1 MAITLRDV
9 AQRAGTST
17 AAVSAV
23 LHGTGKGSIRVGETT
38 RARILAAARAL
49 GFIANPL
56 ARSLATGRTGI
67 LGVIFPF
74 LSTLIYQN
82 PFCIQL
88 LGGIT
93 EELIRSGYDLLL
105 NTSIGDEWAEVDP
118 SRLIDPRVD
127 GLIVVAPPIHQALVP
142 LCLSREFPCVP
153 VIYPRQVEA
162 LCTVNCDDFE
172 GGRLAGAHL
181 AELGH
186 RRIMHLAG
194 PAEIASSEPRA
205 AGFRL
210 AMLEAGLPFDET
222 WVMPSG
228 FDWKD
233 GFDATNR
240 ILQIP
245 AADRPTAIFAG
256 NDLCADGV
264 LRALREQ
271 GLSAPRDMAVVGF
284 DDTGFATRT
293 LPPLTSVHAP
303 VFTMGILAA
312 TLAISQ
318 IEKRTIDARHP
329 VLPVS
334 LTVRDSTV
342 APASQC

>member
-1 MAITLRDV
+1 MAITIRDV

-23 LHGTGKGSIRVGETT
+23 LHGTGKGNIRVGEAT
-38 RARILAAARAL
+38 RARILAAARDL
-49 GFIANPL
+49 GFVVNPL

-105 NTSIGDEWAEVDP
+105 NTSIGDAWADVDP
-118 SRLIDPRVD
+118 ARLIDPRVD
-127 GLIVVAPPIHQALVP
+127 GLIVVAPPVAQPLVP
-142 LCLSREFPCVP
+142 LCLERRFPCVP
-153 VIYPRQVEA
+153 VIYPRVQEL
-162 LCTVNCDDFE
+162 LCTVNVDDFE
-172 GGRLAGAHL
+172 GGKLAGAHL
-181 AELGH
+181 IELGH
-186 RRIMHLAG
+186 RRICHLAG
-194 PAEIASSEPRA
+194 PDEIASSKPRA
-205 AGFRL
+205 AGFRA
-210 AMLEAGLPFDET
+210 AMLESNLAFEEDWIIPA
-222 WVMPSG
+222 G

-233 GFDATNR
+233 GHAAAMR
-240 ILQIP
+240 ILERP
-245 AADRPTAIFAG
+245 AGERPTAIFAA

-264 LRALREQ
+264 LRALRET
-271 GLSAPRDMAVVGF
+271 GHSVPHDFSVVGF

-293 LPPLTSVHAP
+293 NPPLTTIHAP
-303 VFTMGILAA
+303 IYTMGILAA
-312 TLAISQ
+312 NLAISQ
-318 IEKRTIDARHP
+318 IEKRPIETRHP

-334 LTVRDSTV
+334 LTIRDST
-342 APASQC
+342 ASLVGRE